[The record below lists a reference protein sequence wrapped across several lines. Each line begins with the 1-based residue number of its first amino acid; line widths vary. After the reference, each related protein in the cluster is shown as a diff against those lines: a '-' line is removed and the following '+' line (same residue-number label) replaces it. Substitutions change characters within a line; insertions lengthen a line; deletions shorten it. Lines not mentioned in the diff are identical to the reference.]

1 MAFPKGKS
9 GNAKGRPKGAVNKTT
24 MEAKEAIAMVAQGL
38 GGADGLLKW
47 AQRDEK
53 NETIFWG
60 TIYPKLLP
68 LTVSGDNN
76 APLAIAI
83 TREIVTRKV

>member
-1 MAFPKGKS
+1 MGDGKFKKGQ
-9 GNAKGRPKGAVNKTT
+9 AKGRPKGAVNKTT

-38 GGADGLLKW
+38 GGAEGLLEW
-47 AQRDEK
+47 ARRDEK

-68 LTVSGDNN
+68 LTIAGDKE
-76 APLAIAI
+76 APVAMTI
-83 TREIVTRKV
+83 TREVVTRKV

>member
-1 MAFPKGKS
+1 MGDGKFKKGQ
-9 GNAKGRPKGAVNKTT
+9 AKGRPKGAVNKTT
-24 MEAKEAIAMVAQGL
+24 MEAKEAIALVAQGL
-38 GGADGLLKW
+38 GGADGLLAW

-68 LTVSGDNN
+68 LTIAGDKE
-76 APLAIAI
+76 APVAMTI
-83 TREIVTRKV
+83 TREVVTRKV